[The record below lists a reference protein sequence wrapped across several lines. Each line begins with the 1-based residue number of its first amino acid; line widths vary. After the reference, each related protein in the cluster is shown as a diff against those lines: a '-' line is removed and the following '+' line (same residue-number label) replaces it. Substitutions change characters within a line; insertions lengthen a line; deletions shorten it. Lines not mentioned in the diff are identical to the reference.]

1 MRSLTTA
8 YDVVVVECG
17 AADAEG
23 IRRLVADGTEIMVSV
38 IEPDDETA
46 ATAAA
51 LKARGYGR
59 VMLVS
64 PVEHGSPNSPM
75 PGQFQ

>member
-1 MRSLTTA
+1 MAERTQRLSRRSYLFT
-8 YDVVVVECG
+8 VG
-17 AADAEG
+17 PG
-23 IRRLVADGTEIMVSV
+23 G
-38 IEPDDETA
+38 A

-64 PVEHGSPNSPM
+64 PVEHGSPDSPM
-75 PGQFQ
+75 PGRSAA